1 MFLAI
6 VGYIFLGLFIILG
19 LLAGTFLSIFK
30 SGETGLGIPESL
42 TMIAVP
48 VSAIVLFF
56 PGLFLFR
63 YSKYMAR
70 AVHNYDKKALRNSL
84 KYLRNYFVYI
94 GVLII
99 VILLIYVV
107 ALVFAGL
114 STTLFNGPV

>member
-1 MFLAI
+1 MFLAV

-19 LLAGTFLSIFK
+19 LLAGTFLSTFK

-48 VSAIVLFF
+48 VSAIALFF
-56 PGLFLFR
+56 PGFYLFR
-63 YSKYMAR
+63 YSKLMAR
-70 AVHNYDKKALRNSL
+70 AVHDYDKKALCNSL

-99 VILLIYVV
+99 VILLIYVA
-107 ALVFAGL
+107 ALIFAGL
-114 STTLFNGPV
+114 STTLFNGPA